1 MNTSRISLIAVIV
14 ILLLALFLVIRGCSE
29 SNKCSDQNSALTA
42 ERDSLQ
48 KALNAC
54 MGIMSPEDSMKMR
67 IANLEAELAKRQPVT
82 RQSAPAT
89 YRPSQARPQ
98 RDVPQTTFKE
108 KFKRSEPAP
117 APAQTV
123 VEEYAPTAGTL
134 PVTDFQGDLV
144 GDFGATIDGKGNLV
158 YYVKQSLIA
167 ANKGSGAPRLNGEGG
182 APFTLD
188 RNTGYWYLVD
198 NRLISAEQIN
208 NSSYPVRWNIYIGRV
223 NYGAGSYPA
232 FLPHES
238 LKPLIESVRGFEYGQ
253 ITNDDLS
260 QMAKGNSSIANGT
273 IKPLRLSE
281 NPGRDNKNF
290 WHGWDFVTKIYA
302 KRKTT
307 TNY

>member
-1 MNTSRISLIAVIV
+1 MRTFRIITVIAVIA
-14 ILLLALFLVIRGCSE
+14 ILLLAFFLMRGCSAT
-29 SNKCSDQNSALTA
+29 SNCNEQNVALA
-42 ERDSLQ
+42 FERDSLQ
-48 KALNAC
+48 QALNQC

-67 IANLEAELAKRQPVT
+67 IANLEAELARRGDQKPVVI
-82 RQSAPAT
+82 RQSAPRAAT
-89 YRPSQARPQ
+89 PN
-98 RDVPQTTFKE
+98 RDVPQTTFKQE
-108 KFKRSEPAP
+108 FKRSEPAP
-117 APAQTV
+117 AAPQTV
-123 VEEYAPTAGTL
+123 VEEYAPSGATL

-144 GDFGATIDGKGNLV
+144 GDFGTTIDGKGNLI
-158 YYVKQSLIA
+158 YYVRQSMIA

-253 ITNDDLS
+253 ITNDDLA
-260 QMAKGNSSIANGT
+260 QMANGNKSIANGT

-281 NPGRDNKNF
+281 NPGRENKNF

-307 TNY
+307 TF